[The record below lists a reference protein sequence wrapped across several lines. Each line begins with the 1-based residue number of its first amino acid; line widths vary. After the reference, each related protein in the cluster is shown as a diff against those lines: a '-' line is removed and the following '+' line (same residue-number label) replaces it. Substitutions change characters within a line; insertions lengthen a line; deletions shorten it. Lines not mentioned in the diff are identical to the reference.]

1 MKPMVLAFA
10 ATAVISVG
18 AYFVLGEVGLSSA
31 AQGSNPSSVRL
42 D

>member
-1 MKPMVLAFA
+1 MKPMMLAFA

-18 AYFVLGEVGLSSA
+18 AFYVLGEVGLSSED
-31 AQGSNPSSVRL
+31 QGSNPSSVRL